1 MRPSLYVDSNNIN
14 NINIQQMNPNNINN
28 NANNANNANN
38 INNIQRK
45 RINKISNRLFIL
57 SPMVREGKDIEC
69 SKNDFTQE
77 TTEYINLGFIGKAI
91 RATHK
96 KTNRL
101 YSIKAIRKDKIL
113 KVGFT
118 STLNKYIEVMYK
130 VNHCFFLR
138 LLNHFEDENNL
149 YLIFQCIN
157 EVTLLDKI
165 NLRVLTKEK
174 ILKYFKQI
182 LEAVQFLHS
191 KKIYFNSFEPES
203 IIIDNNANI
212 RLSDYAYSKIT
223 GFEFNQRCGFKTDNN
238 TYVNSYTAPELISY
252 NKGKLHKHR
261 SKGSDKSDLW
271 ELGILIYEMIT
282 GNLLFNKSG
291 MSAEE
296 FYQTI
301 TTSINKNKEIGK
313 ILNEIPEEYKILN
326 DIMMQL
332 LDINPSKRISIEN
345 ILKNN
350 IFMDI
355 VYDKIEIDPE
365 ERIINLKSKNEC
377 WSPEEQLIFKLK
389 KENEGL
395 KNEILSL
402 KSQLKELSKRN
413 EELNIQNS
421 NYTKIIN
428 EEPDE
433 ESIKKDVEL
442 LSQIRTLKFNNQ
454 MLESSLKEEKA
465 LNESLNKK
473 ISKLELDYNQ
483 NNIKN
488 NETISSLEKKI
499 SELESKL
506 VLNPDNNFYNSKESL
521 QFYLSLFNENVEQFI
536 QLTNSQINKNNDFND
551 KCLKDMNNIFFEKIE
566 QEFNKKMDELIL
578 KINNDNT
585 NENDSC
591 NENNVNL
598 LKKQIDE
605 LLPYKQKCL
614 ILNKEIDKLQ
624 IEFNMLKDKSEF
636 ENKLIKEKE
645 EINKF
650 KIKNIKE
657 KFINK
662 CSEFIK
668 LNLSNKLDEF
678 NSIIQNLDSEE

>member
-1 MRPSLYVDSNNIN
+1 MRPSLYVDSNNNNNIQQINPNIIINNNN
-14 NINIQQMNPNNINN
+14 NIN
-28 NANNANNANN
+28 NN

-57 SPMVREGKDIEC
+57 SPTVREGKDIEC

-77 TTEYINLGFIGKAI
+77 TTEYINLGYIGKAV

-118 STLNKYIEVMYK
+118 SALNKYIEVMYR

-174 ILKYFKQI
+174 IFKYFKQI

-191 KKIYFNSFEPES
+191 KKIYFNSLEPES
-203 IIIDNNANI
+203 IIIDNNDNI

-223 GFEFNQRCGFKTDNN
+223 GSEVNQRCGFKTDNN
-238 TYVNSYTAPELISY
+238 TYMNSYTAPELISY

-282 GNLLFNKSG
+282 GNLLFYKSG

-301 TTSINKNKEIGK
+301 TTSLSKNKEMTK
-313 ILNEIPEEYKILN
+313 IMNEIPDEYKGLN
-326 DIMMQL
+326 DIMIQL
-332 LDINPSKRISIEN
+332 LDINPNKRISIEN
-345 ILKNN
+345 ILKKN
-350 IFMDI
+350 IFMDV
-355 VYDKIEIDPE
+355 VYDKIEMDPE
-365 ERIINLKSKNEC
+365 ERIINLKSINEC

-402 KSQLKELSKRN
+402 KSQIKELSKRN

-433 ESIKKDVEL
+433 ESIKKEVEL

-465 LNESLNKK
+465 LNEALNKK
-473 ISKLELDYNQ
+473 ISKLELDFNQ
-483 NNIKN
+483 TSVKN
-488 NETISSLEKKI
+488 NETISTLEKKI
-499 SELESKL
+499 EDLESKL
-506 VLNPDNNFYNSKESL
+506 VLNPNNNFYNTKESL

-536 QLTNSQINKNNDFND
+536 QLTNSQINKNNDYND
-551 KCLKDMNNIFFEKIE
+551 KCLENINNIVQKLEE
-566 QEFNKKMDELIL
+566 NFNKKIEEFIL
-578 KINNDNT
+578 KINKDNSNAYE
-585 NENDSC
+585 NEINIEK
-591 NENNVNL
+591 NINW
-598 LKKQIDE
+598 LKKEIDE
-605 LLPYKQKCL
+605 LLPYKEKCL
-614 ILNKEIDKLQ
+614 MLNKEINKLQ
-624 IEFNMLKDKSEF
+624 IDIDMF
-636 ENKLIKEKE
+636 KEKE
-645 EINKF
+645 ELNKLRN
-650 KIKNIKE
+650 KNIKN

-662 CSEFIK
+662 FTEFVKSNISD
-668 LNLSNKLDEF
+668 SNKLDDF
-678 NSIIQNLDSEE
+678 NSMIKNLESED

>member
-1 MRPSLYVDSNNIN
+1 MRPSLYVDSNNNNNIQQINPNIIINNNN
-14 NINIQQMNPNNINN
+14 NIN
-28 NANNANNANN
+28 NN

-57 SPMVREGKDIEC
+57 SPTVREGKDIEC

-77 TTEYINLGFIGKAI
+77 TTEYINLGYIGKAV

-118 STLNKYIEVMYK
+118 SALNKYIEVMYR

-174 ILKYFKQI
+174 IFKYFKQI

-191 KKIYFNSFEPES
+191 KKIYFNSLEPES
-203 IIIDNNANI
+203 IIIDNNDNI

-223 GFEFNQRCGFKTDNN
+223 GSEVNQRCGFKTDNN
-238 TYVNSYTAPELISY
+238 TYMNSYTAPELISY

-282 GNLLFNKSG
+282 GNLLFYKSG

-296 FYQTI
+296 FYQII
-301 TTSINKNKEIGK
+301 TTSLSKNKEMTK
-313 ILNEIPEEYKILN
+313 IMNEIPDEYKGLN
-326 DIMMQL
+326 DIMIQL
-332 LDINPSKRISIEN
+332 LDINPNKRISIEN
-345 ILKNN
+345 ILKKN
-350 IFMDI
+350 IFMDV
-355 VYDKIEIDPE
+355 VYDKIEMDPE
-365 ERIINLKSKNEC
+365 ERIINLKSINEC

-402 KSQLKELSKRN
+402 KSQIKELSKRN

-433 ESIKKDVEL
+433 ESIKKEVEL

-465 LNESLNKK
+465 LNEALNKK

-483 NNIKN
+483 TSVKN
-488 NETISSLEKKI
+488 NETISTLEKKI
-499 SELESKL
+499 EDLESKL
-506 VLNPDNNFYNSKESL
+506 VLNPNNNFYNTKESL

-536 QLTNSQINKNNDFND
+536 QLTNSQINKNNDYND
-551 KCLKDMNNIFFEKIE
+551 KCLENINNIVQKLEE
-566 QEFNKKMDELIL
+566 NFNKKIEEFIL
-578 KINNDNT
+578 KINNDNNNT
-585 NENDSC
+585 YENEINIEK
-591 NENNVNL
+591 NINW
-598 LKKQIDE
+598 LKKEIDE
-605 LLPYKQKCL
+605 LLPYKEKCL
-614 ILNKEIDKLQ
+614 MLNKEINKLQ
-624 IEFNMLKDKSEF
+624 IDIDMF
-636 ENKLIKEKE
+636 KEKE
-645 EINKF
+645 ELNKLRN
-650 KIKNIKE
+650 KNIKN

-662 CSEFIK
+662 FTEFVK
-668 LNLSNKLDEF
+668 SNLSNSNKLDEF
-678 NSIIQNLDSEE
+678 NSMIKNLESEE

>member
-1 MRPSLYVDSNNIN
+1 MRPSLYVDSNNN
-14 NINIQQMNPNNINN
+14 NNIQQINPNIININN
-28 NANNANNANN
+28 NNNINNN

-57 SPMVREGKDIEC
+57 SPTVREGKDIEC

-77 TTEYINLGFIGKAI
+77 TTEYINLGYIGKAV

-118 STLNKYIEVMYK
+118 SALNKYIEVMYR

-174 ILKYFKQI
+174 IFKYFKQI

-191 KKIYFNSFEPES
+191 KKIYFNSLEPES
-203 IIIDNNANI
+203 IIIDNNDNI

-223 GFEFNQRCGFKTDNN
+223 GSEVNQRCGFKTDNN
-238 TYVNSYTAPELISY
+238 TYMNSYTAPELISY

-282 GNLLFNKSG
+282 GNLLFYKSG

-296 FYQTI
+296 FYQII
-301 TTSINKNKEIGK
+301 TTSLSKNKEMTK
-313 ILNEIPEEYKILN
+313 IMNEIPDEYKGLN
-326 DIMMQL
+326 DIMIQL
-332 LDINPSKRISIEN
+332 LDINPNKRISIEN
-345 ILKNN
+345 ILKKN
-350 IFMDI
+350 IFMDV
-355 VYDKIEIDPE
+355 VYDKIEMDPE
-365 ERIINLKSKNEC
+365 ERIINLKSINEC

-402 KSQLKELSKRN
+402 KSQIKELSKRN

-433 ESIKKDVEL
+433 ESIKKEVEL

-465 LNESLNKK
+465 LNEALNKK

-483 NNIKN
+483 TSVKN
-488 NETISSLEKKI
+488 NETISTLEKKI
-499 SELESKL
+499 EDLESKL
-506 VLNPDNNFYNSKESL
+506 VLNPNNNFYNTKESL

-536 QLTNSQINKNNDFND
+536 QLTNSQINKNNDYND
-551 KCLKDMNNIFFEKIE
+551 KCLENINNIVQKLEE
-566 QEFNKKMDELIL
+566 NFNKKIEEFIL
-578 KINNDNT
+578 KINNDNNNT
-585 NENDSC
+585 YENEINIEK
-591 NENNVNL
+591 NINW
-598 LKKQIDE
+598 LKKEIDE
-605 LLPYKQKCL
+605 LLPYKEKCL
-614 ILNKEIDKLQ
+614 MLNKEINKLQ
-624 IEFNMLKDKSEF
+624 IDIDMF
-636 ENKLIKEKE
+636 KEKE
-645 EINKF
+645 ELNKLRN
-650 KIKNIKE
+650 KNIKN

-662 CSEFIK
+662 FTEFVKSNISD
-668 LNLSNKLDEF
+668 SNKLDDF
-678 NSIIQNLDSEE
+678 NSMIKNLESEE

>member
-1 MRPSLYVDSNNIN
+1 MRPSLYVDSNNNNNIQQINPNIIINNNN
-14 NINIQQMNPNNINN
+14 NIN
-28 NANNANNANN
+28 NN

-57 SPMVREGKDIEC
+57 SPTVREGKDIEC

-77 TTEYINLGFIGKAI
+77 TTEYINLGYIGKAV

-118 STLNKYIEVMYK
+118 SALNKYIEVMYR

-174 ILKYFKQI
+174 IFKYFKQI
-182 LEAVQFLHS
+182 LEAVEFLHS
-191 KKIYFNSFEPES
+191 KKIYFNSLEPES
-203 IIIDNNANI
+203 IIIDNNDNI

-223 GFEFNQRCGFKTDNN
+223 GSEVNQRCGFKTDNN
-238 TYVNSYTAPELISY
+238 TYMNSYTAPELISY

-282 GNLLFNKSG
+282 GNLLFYKSG

-301 TTSINKNKEIGK
+301 TTSLSKNKEMTK
-313 ILNEIPEEYKILN
+313 IMNEIPDEYKGLN
-326 DIMMQL
+326 DIMIQL
-332 LDINPSKRISIEN
+332 LDINPNKRISIEN
-345 ILKNN
+345 ILKKN
-350 IFMDI
+350 IFMDV
-355 VYDKIEIDPE
+355 VYDKIEMDPE
-365 ERIINLKSKNEC
+365 ERIINLKSINEC

-402 KSQLKELSKRN
+402 KSQIKELSKRN

-433 ESIKKDVEL
+433 ESIKKEVEL

-465 LNESLNKK
+465 LNETLNKK

-483 NNIKN
+483 TSVKN
-488 NETISSLEKKI
+488 NETISTLEKKI
-499 SELESKL
+499 EDLESKL
-506 VLNPDNNFYNSKESL
+506 VLNPNNNFYNTKESL

-536 QLTNSQINKNNDFND
+536 QLTNSQINKNNDYND
-551 KCLKDMNNIFFEKIE
+551 KCLENINNIVQKLEE
-566 QEFNKKMDELIL
+566 NFNKKIEEFIL
-578 KINNDNT
+578 KINNDNNNT
-585 NENDSC
+585 YENEINIEK
-591 NENNVNL
+591 NINW
-598 LKKQIDE
+598 LKKEIDE
-605 LLPYKQKCL
+605 LLPYKEKCL
-614 ILNKEIDKLQ
+614 MLNKEINKLQ
-624 IEFNMLKDKSEF
+624 IDIDMF
-636 ENKLIKEKE
+636 KEKE
-645 EINKF
+645 ELNKLRN
-650 KIKNIKE
+650 KNIKN
-657 KFINK
+657 KFIYK
-662 CSEFIK
+662 FTEFVKSNISD
-668 LNLSNKLDEF
+668 SNKLDDF
-678 NSIIQNLDSEE
+678 NSMIKNLESED

>member
-1 MRPSLYVDSNNIN
+1 MRPSLYVDSNNNNNIQQINPNIIINNNN
-14 NINIQQMNPNNINN
+14 NIN
-28 NANNANNANN
+28 NN

-57 SPMVREGKDIEC
+57 SPTVREGKDIEC

-77 TTEYINLGFIGKAI
+77 TTEYINLGYIGKAV

-118 STLNKYIEVMYK
+118 SALNKYIEVMYR

-174 ILKYFKQI
+174 IFKYFKQI

-191 KKIYFNSFEPES
+191 KKIYFNSLEPES
-203 IIIDNNANI
+203 IIIDNNDNI

-223 GFEFNQRCGFKTDNN
+223 GSEVNQRCGFKTDNN
-238 TYVNSYTAPELISY
+238 TYMNSYTAPELISY

-282 GNLLFNKSG
+282 GNLLFYKSG

-301 TTSINKNKEIGK
+301 TTSLSKNKEMTK
-313 ILNEIPEEYKILN
+313 IMNEIPDEYKGLN
-326 DIMMQL
+326 DIMIQL
-332 LDINPSKRISIEN
+332 LDINPNKRISIEN
-345 ILKNN
+345 ILKKN
-350 IFMDI
+350 IFMDV
-355 VYDKIEIDPE
+355 VYDKIEMDPE
-365 ERIINLKSKNEC
+365 ERIINLKSINEC

-402 KSQLKELSKRN
+402 KSQIKELSKRN

-433 ESIKKDVEL
+433 ESIKKEVEL

-465 LNESLNKK
+465 LNETLNKK

-483 NNIKN
+483 TSVKN
-488 NETISSLEKKI
+488 NETISTLEKKI
-499 SELESKL
+499 EDLESKL
-506 VLNPDNNFYNSKESL
+506 VLNPNNNFYNTKESL

-536 QLTNSQINKNNDFND
+536 QLTNSQINKNNDYND
-551 KCLKDMNNIFFEKIE
+551 KCLENINNIVQKIE
-566 QEFNKKMDELIL
+566 ENFNKKIEEFIL
-578 KINNDNT
+578 KINNDNNNT
-585 NENDSC
+585 YENEINIEK
-591 NENNVNL
+591 NINW
-598 LKKQIDE
+598 LKKEIDE
-605 LLPYKQKCL
+605 LLPYKEKCL
-614 ILNKEIDKLQ
+614 MLNKEINKLQ
-624 IEFNMLKDKSEF
+624 IDIDMF
-636 ENKLIKEKE
+636 KEKE
-645 EINKF
+645 ELNKL
-650 KIKNIKE
+650 KNKNIKN

-662 CSEFIK
+662 FTEFFKSNISD
-668 LNLSNKLDEF
+668 SNKLDEF
-678 NSIIQNLDSEE
+678 NLLVQNLESEE

>member
-1 MRPSLYVDSNNIN
+1 MRPSLYVDSNNN
-14 NINIQQMNPNNINN
+14 NNIQQINPNIININN
-28 NANNANNANN
+28 NNNINNN

-57 SPMVREGKDIEC
+57 SPTVREGKDIEC

-77 TTEYINLGFIGKAI
+77 TTEYINLGYIGKAV

-118 STLNKYIEVMYK
+118 SALNKYIEVMYR

-174 ILKYFKQI
+174 IFKYFKQI

-191 KKIYFNSFEPES
+191 KKIYFNSLEPES
-203 IIIDNNANI
+203 IIIDNNDNI

-223 GFEFNQRCGFKTDNN
+223 GSEVNQRCGFKTDNN
-238 TYVNSYTAPELISY
+238 TYMNSYTAPELISY

-282 GNLLFNKSG
+282 GNLLFYKSG

-301 TTSINKNKEIGK
+301 TTSLSKNKEMTK
-313 ILNEIPEEYKILN
+313 IMNEIPDEYKGLN
-326 DIMMQL
+326 DIMIQL
-332 LDINPSKRISIEN
+332 LDINPNKRISIEN
-345 ILKNN
+345 ILKKN
-350 IFMDI
+350 IFMDV
-355 VYDKIEIDPE
+355 VYDKIEMEPE
-365 ERIINLKSKNEC
+365 ERIINLKSINEC

-402 KSQLKELSKRN
+402 KSQIKELSKRN

-433 ESIKKDVEL
+433 ESIKKEVEL

-465 LNESLNKK
+465 LNETLNKK
-473 ISKLELDYNQ
+473 ISKLELDFNQ
-483 NNIKN
+483 TSVKN
-488 NETISSLEKKI
+488 NETISTLEKKI
-499 SELESKL
+499 EDLESKL
-506 VLNPDNNFYNSKESL
+506 VLNPNNNFYNTKESL

-536 QLTNSQINKNNDFND
+536 QLTNSQINKNNDYND
-551 KCLKDMNNIFFEKIE
+551 KYLENINNIVQKLEE
-566 QEFNKKMDELIL
+566 NFNKKIEEFIL
-578 KINNDNT
+578 KINKDNSNAYE
-585 NENDSC
+585 NEINIEK
-591 NENNVNL
+591 NINW
-598 LKKQIDE
+598 LKKEIDE
-605 LLPYKQKCL
+605 LLPYKEKCL
-614 ILNKEIDKLQ
+614 MLNKEINKLQ
-624 IEFNMLKDKSEF
+624 IDIDMF
-636 ENKLIKEKE
+636 KEKE
-645 EINKF
+645 ELNKLRN
-650 KIKNIKE
+650 KNIKN

-662 CSEFIK
+662 FTEFVKSNISD
-668 LNLSNKLDEF
+668 SNKLDEF
-678 NSIIQNLDSEE
+678 NSMIKNLESEE

>member
-1 MRPSLYVDSNNIN
+1 MRPSLYVDSNNN
-14 NINIQQMNPNNINN
+14 NNIQQINPNITNINN
-28 NANNANNANN
+28 NNNINNN

-57 SPMVREGKDIEC
+57 SPTVREGKDIEC

-77 TTEYINLGFIGKAI
+77 TTEYINLGYIGKAV

-118 STLNKYIEVMYK
+118 SALNKYIEVMYR

-174 ILKYFKQI
+174 IFKYFKQI

-191 KKIYFNSFEPES
+191 KKIYFNSLEPES
-203 IIIDNNANI
+203 IIIDNNDNI

-223 GFEFNQRCGFKTDNN
+223 GSEVNQRCGFKTDNN
-238 TYVNSYTAPELISY
+238 TYMNSYTAPELISY

-282 GNLLFNKSG
+282 GNLLFYKSG

-301 TTSINKNKEIGK
+301 TTSLSKNKEMTK
-313 ILNEIPEEYKILN
+313 IMNEIPDEYKGLN
-326 DIMMQL
+326 DIMIQL
-332 LDINPSKRISIEN
+332 LDINPNKRISIEN
-345 ILKNN
+345 ILKKN
-350 IFMDI
+350 IFMDV
-355 VYDKIEIDPE
+355 VYDKIEMDPE
-365 ERIINLKSKNEC
+365 ERIINLKSINEC

-402 KSQLKELSKRN
+402 KSQIKELSKRN

-433 ESIKKDVEL
+433 ESIKKEVEL

-465 LNESLNKK
+465 LNEALNKK

-483 NNIKN
+483 TSVKN

-499 SELESKL
+499 EDLESKL
-506 VLNPDNNFYNSKESL
+506 VLNPNNNFYNTKESL

-536 QLTNSQINKNNDFND
+536 QLTNSQINKNNDYND
-551 KCLKDMNNIFFEKIE
+551 KCLENINNIVQKLEE
-566 QEFNKKMDELIL
+566 DFNKKIEEFIL
-578 KINNDNT
+578 KINNDNNNYE
-585 NENDSC
+585 NEINIER
-591 NENNVNL
+591 NINW
-598 LKKQIDE
+598 LKKEIDE
-605 LLPYKQKCL
+605 LLPYKEKCL
-614 ILNKEIDKLQ
+614 MLNKEINKLQ
-624 IEFNMLKDKSEF
+624 IDIDMF
-636 ENKLIKEKE
+636 KEKE
-645 EINKF
+645 ELNKL
-650 KIKNIKE
+650 KNKNIKN

-662 CSEFIK
+662 FTEFVKSNISD
-668 LNLSNKLDEF
+668 SNKLDEF
-678 NSIIQNLDSEE
+678 NSMIKNLESED